1 MNNVLVAPKATIKKK
16 TAKNLVLAAQLKIN
30 GKKYY
35 AITNKFGTA
44 KIILGKDVI
53 NTLNKGIYKVK
64 VFFANSMIKT
74 KVKVK

>member
-1 MNNVLVAPKATIKKK
+1 MAAKLKINGKNIKGKWI
-16 TAKNLVLAAQLKIN
+16 TFKIN

-35 AITNKFGTA
+35 AKTNKYGTA